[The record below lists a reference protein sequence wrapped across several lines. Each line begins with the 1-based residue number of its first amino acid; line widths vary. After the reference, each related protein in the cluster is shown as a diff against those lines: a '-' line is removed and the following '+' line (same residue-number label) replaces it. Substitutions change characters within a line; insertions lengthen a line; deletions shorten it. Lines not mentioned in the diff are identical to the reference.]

1 MKRTKL
7 IDRIIPDYTRG
18 EEIFNSVSHIVGG
31 VFAVVALVV
40 CIIVAALHNNTW
52 GIVTGAIYGVTMI
65 ILYTM
70 SSIYHGLINKGTLK
84 KVFQVIDHCAIFLL
98 IAGTYTPFLLCS
110 LRPAHPVF
118 GWVLFGVVWA
128 SAILGVVL
136 NAIDL
141 KKCAVFSMIYYI
153 GSGWLIV
160 AAIKPMLDVL
170 PINAF
175 VFLFGGGLSYTI
187 GSILFGLG
195 RKIRFMHSMFHIF
208 VVAGSILHF
217 FSIVLYVM

>member
-1 MKRTKL
+1 MKRTRI
-7 IDRIIPDYTRG
+7 IDRKVPDYTRS
-18 EEIFNSVSHIVGG
+18 EEIFNAVSHIAGGG
-31 VFAVVALVV
+31 VAVVALVACV
-40 CIIVAALHNNTW
+40 VVAALHNNKW
-52 GIVTGAIYGVTMI
+52 GIITGMVYGVTMI

-70 SSIYHGLINKGTLK
+70 SSVYHGLVNKGTSK

-118 GWVLFGVVWA
+118 GWVLFSIVWA
-128 SAILGVVL
+128 SAFLGVTL

-141 KKCAVFSMIYYI
+141 KKYAVFSMAYYI
-153 GSGWLIV
+153 CSGWLIFT
-160 AAIKPMLDVL
+160 AIKPLLEVL
-170 PINAF
+170 PVNAF
-175 VFLFGGGLSYTI
+175 IFLFGGGAAYTV
-187 GSILFGLG
+187 GAVLFGLG
-195 RKIRFMHSMFHIF
+195 RKIRFMHSLFHIF